1 MYLGN
6 REVAPEHLL
15 RLALVAGNIG
25 ESDAEPDTIYSRFTK
40 TSYAPDEMLELAVLI
55 AELQPD
61 ECGVEN
67 GELRLWW
74 D

>member
-6 REVAPEHLL
+6 REIRPEHLL
-15 RLALVAGNIG
+15 RLALIAGNVG
-25 ESDAEPDTIYSRFTK
+25 EDDAEPDTIYLRFTK
-40 TSYAPDEMLELAVLI
+40 ESYTRDEMIEMAVLI

-61 ECGVEN
+61 EVGVER